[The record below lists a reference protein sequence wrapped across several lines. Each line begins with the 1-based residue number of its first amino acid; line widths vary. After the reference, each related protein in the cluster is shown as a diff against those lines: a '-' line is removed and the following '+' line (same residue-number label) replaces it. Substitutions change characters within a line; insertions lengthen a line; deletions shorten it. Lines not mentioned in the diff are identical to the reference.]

1 MNKIRYYLAC
11 ATAIIAIAGCKKNE
25 TQNPLLP
32 SPVPLSAEEMLI
44 EKPWK
49 LISYGYDN
57 NTNGMIE
64 ANEESIRDCDKD
76 NTYTFNKDG
85 SGVFNENSKI
95 CDGNDPINRFNW
107 TLTENDAVLD
117 FYLGKANIVKLS
129 NESLWISN
137 SNSDPVKLMFIY
149 GH

>member
-1 MNKIRYYLAC
+1 MKRIRYYLAC
-11 ATAIIAIAGCKKNE
+11 VTAIIAIASCKKNAN
-25 TQNPLLP
+25 QNPLPP
-32 SPVPLSAEEMLI
+32 SPLPPSAEGMLI

-57 NTNGMIE
+57 NSNGMIE
-64 ANEESIRDCDKD
+64 VNEESIRDCEKD
-76 NTYTFNKDG
+76 NTYTFNKGG

-95 CDGNDPINRFNW
+95 CDGNDPTNPFNW
-107 TLTENDAVLD
+107 ALTENDAVLD
-117 FYLGKANIVKLS
+117 FYLGKAYILKLS

-137 SNSDPVKLMFIY
+137 SNSDPVKLIFIY

>member
-1 MNKIRYYLAC
+1 MNKIRFYLAC
-11 ATAIIAIAGCKKNE
+11 ITAIIAIASCKKNE
-25 TQNPLLP
+25 TQNPLPP
-32 SPVPLSAEEMLI
+32 SPLPPSAEEMLI

-57 NTNGMIE
+57 NRNGMIE
-64 ANEESIRDCDKD
+64 INEESIRDCEKD

-85 SGVFNENSKI
+85 SGVLNENSKI
-95 CDGNDPINRFNW
+95 CNGNDPTNRFNW

-117 FYLGKANIVKLS
+117 FYLGKAYIVKLS
-129 NESLWISN
+129 NESLWMSN
-137 SNSDPVKLMFIY
+137 SNSDPVKLIFIY